1 MDDCGDGP
9 PGCDTGAGQI
19 SSDSD
24 ESDGSEDEYIENIM
38 PGVGLVVQ
46 EDLRLFFKA
55 TCGEFAVVSQS
66 RPMDFLLDFPGDP
79 FCLHQFNDGND
90 FHVLDA
96 VELRLGFET
105 SYRCLICCVDS
116 KGVRKTGKK
125 SFSNI
130 KPQNICDHL
139 RSDDHSRRR
148 LRLQRSRR

>member
-9 PGCDTGAGQI
+9 PGRETVADQ
-19 SSDSD
+19 SSSESE
-24 ESDGSEDEYIENIM
+24 ESDGPEGDVDIDGITDR
-38 PGVGLVVQ
+38 VRLVLQ
-46 EDLRLFFKA
+46 EDLCRFFRE
-55 TCGEFAVVSQS
+55 TCGEFAVVSQG
-66 RPMDFLLDFPGDP
+66 RPKDFLLDFPGDP
-79 FCLHQFNDGND
+79 FCLHQFNDSND

-130 KPQNICDHL
+130 KPQNIRDHL
-139 RSDDHSRRR
+139 HSDDHSRRR
-148 LRLQRSRR
+148 LRLQRSR